1 MLIKL
6 VKLFNVDI
14 VERVLGA
21 KLVDLMVDLVVDH
34 DLIVADRVVLHGLP
48 DQIFLNAI
56 HHFNLVK
63 LN

>member
-1 MLIKL
+1 MLVEL
-6 VKLFNVDI
+6 VKLINVDLM
-14 VERVLGA
+14 EGVLGA
-21 KLVDLMVDLVVDH
+21 KLVDFVVDLVVDH